1 MKVTFS
7 EDGAYTFGKA
17 LTRSQEV
24 TVSGTWGSGTM
35 TIAVIDGFSG
45 DAVTRTTITADDELE
60 VLVGRG
66 KQLKLTLSG
75 STNPSLTAYV
85 DNLYE

>member
-7 EDGAYTFGKA
+7 SDGDYTFDKA
-17 LTRSQEV
+17 LTRSQAV
-24 TVSGTWGSGTM
+24 TISGTWGSGTM

-45 DAVTRTTITADDELE
+45 DAVTRGTATANYAQE

-66 KQLKLTLSG
+66 HQLKLMLSG
-75 STNPSLTAYV
+75 STAPSLIAYV
-85 DNLYE
+85 EDLYE